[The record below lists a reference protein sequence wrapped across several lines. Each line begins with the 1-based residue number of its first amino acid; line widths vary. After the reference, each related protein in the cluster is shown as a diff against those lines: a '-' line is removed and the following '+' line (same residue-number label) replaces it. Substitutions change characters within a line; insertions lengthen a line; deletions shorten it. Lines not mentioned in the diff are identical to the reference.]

1 MCFHLENETA
11 RRKKRIFLLLKC
23 ELLEMKFFLVGIESR
38 LKNSERKKKK
48 TVREFV
54 KMPREIIQTGMEGV
68 KGRGT
73 RVSADAA
80 DSPL

>member
-1 MCFHLENETA
+1 MP
-11 RRKKRIFLLLKC
+11 
-23 ELLEMKFFLVGIESR
+23 
-38 LKNSERKKKK
+38 
-48 TVREFV
+48 TVREFI

-80 DSPL
+80 DGPL